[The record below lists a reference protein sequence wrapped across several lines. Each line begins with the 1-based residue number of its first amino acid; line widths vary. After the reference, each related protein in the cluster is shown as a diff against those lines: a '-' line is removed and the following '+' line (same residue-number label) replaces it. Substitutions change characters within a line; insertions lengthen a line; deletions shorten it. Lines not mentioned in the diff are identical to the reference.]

1 MQKKE
6 VNFIDRYNQS
16 QLLIETKKTLL
27 FSRKLAS
34 HSAEA
39 TLSATREALSSEPA
53 LSRGLTA
60 EELSRRA
67 GVSVV
72 LARERLLAAEAV
84 GAACRDDSVE
94 GIRFYHN
101 RILLEA

>member
-1 MQKKE
+1 M
-6 VNFIDRYNQS
+6 
-16 QLLIETKKTLL
+16 
-27 FSRKLAS
+27 
-34 HSAEA
+34 
-39 TLSATREALSSEPA
+39 TREALSSELA
-53 LSRGLTA
+53 LNRGLTA

-72 LARERLLAAEAV
+72 LARERLLAAE

-101 RILLEA
+101 RILLET

>member
-1 MQKKE
+1 MQLKK
-6 VNFIDRYNQS
+6 QK
-16 QLLIETKKTLL
+16 LITEI
-27 FSRKLAS
+27 
-34 HSAEA
+34 HSAKA

-53 LSRGLTA
+53 LSRGLTV
-60 EELSRRA
+60 EELSCCA

-72 LARERLLAAEAV
+72 LARERLAAAAA